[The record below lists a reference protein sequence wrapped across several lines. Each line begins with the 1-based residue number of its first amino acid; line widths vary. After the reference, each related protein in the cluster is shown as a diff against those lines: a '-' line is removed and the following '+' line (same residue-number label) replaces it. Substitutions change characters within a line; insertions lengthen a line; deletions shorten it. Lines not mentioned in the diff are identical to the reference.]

1 MKNIFLLICSLIILS
16 CQQTVTSY
24 SELEIVPQKESNQ
37 NQKIV
42 IEVGEKVQVE
52 GKVQFTDGKITNDVV
67 WKSENDKIATV
78 DSQGFIEGI
87 SAGKVNILL
96 SSREEPKQSTSLEII
111 VKPIKEKEIE
121 IANDNLV
128 LNKEDQD
135 YLNKINQELQKKQL
149 ENNKKSYDTTF
160 MLINVYDNNNDLV
173 KDININ
179 AKSLIKEISWNFN
192 KKSETGSL
200 LIEDVPNECLIEIYI
215 TKEKWNTKKRLIITK
230 GQVKSKNNPL
240 IINFGKENDLFYS
253 FQYEPEI
260 SKVTFNFKEIA
271 GLIYDNNIDYINP
284 PDISEKY
291 IKVKAPLSKITLS
304 FNKAVNKK
312 SVEDNIEIISQR
324 DSKGNFTKFTKD
336 NGLVFTWDRFDTN
349 LDISLNS
356 SLSNILYRLQIK
368 NPYSDIEGNQSK
380 QGRYISFA
388 NQEIYNDYINF
399 LIEL

>member
-1 MKNIFLLICSLIILS
+1 M
-16 CQQTVTSY
+16 
-24 SELEIVPQKESNQ
+24 EIVPQKESNQ

-200 LIEDVPNECLIEIYI
+200 LIEDVPNECLIDIYI

-260 SKVTFNFKEIA
+260 SKVTFNSKEIA